1 MNYLAHLRLAE
12 DTPESIVGNFL
23 GDFVKGSLENYTHI
37 YSRSI
42 LQGIRTHR
50 QVDYFTDKHPIYLRS
65 KKRISQSRRR
75 FSGIIIDI
83 FYDHFL
89 ARNWLL
95 FSEVK
100 LDIFIKNI
108 YTILEQQK
116 YIFPEKLKIIL
127 PRMIEED
134 WLKSYYHL
142 EGISLVFKRLTK
154 RFKRENNL
162 VNAEEEL
169 IINYQALE
177 EDFQTFFPCLI
188 NFVVGNRHKF
198 LIRI

>member
-12 DTPESIVGNFL
+12 NTPESIVGNFL
-23 GDFVKGSLENYTHI
+23 GDFIKGSLEKYSHI
-37 YSRSI
+37 YNKSI
-42 LQGIRTHR
+42 LQGIITHL
-50 QVDYFTDKHPIYLRS
+50 QVDFFTDKHPIYLRS
-65 KKRISQSRRR
+65 KKRISQARSR

-100 LDIFIKNI
+100 LDIFVRNI
-108 YTILEQQK
+108 YTILEEQK
-116 YIFPEKLKIIL
+116 YIFPEKLKAIL

-134 WLKSYYHL
+134 WLQSYYHL
-142 EGISLVFKRLTK
+142 EGISLVFRRLTK

-169 IINYQALE
+169 LINYQALE
-177 EDFQTFFPCLI
+177 EDFQAFFPCLI
-188 NFVVGNRHKF
+188 TFVEDNRHHFK
-198 LIRI
+198 